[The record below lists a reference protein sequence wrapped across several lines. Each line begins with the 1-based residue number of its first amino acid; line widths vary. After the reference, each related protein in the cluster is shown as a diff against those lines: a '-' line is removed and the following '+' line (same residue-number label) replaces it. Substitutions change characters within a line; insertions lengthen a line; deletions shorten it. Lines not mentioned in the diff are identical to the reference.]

1 MKRLKIYIRT
11 YIGRLYSLFKLTPR
25 KTVMWVEVPLSCNSV
40 EHKNEIMMT
49 TLNLMERNIK
59 IN

>member
-1 MKRLKIYIRT
+1 MKQLKIYIRT
-11 YIGRLYSLFKLTPR
+11 YIDRLYSLFELTPR